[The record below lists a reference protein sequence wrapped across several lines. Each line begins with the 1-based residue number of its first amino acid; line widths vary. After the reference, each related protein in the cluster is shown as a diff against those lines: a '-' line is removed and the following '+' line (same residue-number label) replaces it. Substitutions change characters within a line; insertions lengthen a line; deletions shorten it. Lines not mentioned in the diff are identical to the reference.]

1 MYKLITA
8 PSVEPITAH
17 ALGSKLGLRDD
28 VMQQADLDAMIASAR
43 HWVEQ
48 YIGRALIT
56 QTWELALDAFPC
68 SDEIELQNA
77 PVQSITT
84 LKYIDGDGVEQ
95 TWASSNYTLDDYGTQ
110 HRLRLAYGIS
120 WPSARMQANA
130 VKLRYVA
137 GYGASGA
144 AVPAPIIQAIVL
156 IVGQAYR
163 AQPGLESNLYPA
175 TIPNAARDLLAPY
188 RVLAF

>member
-8 PSVEPITAH
+8 PSVEPITA
-17 ALGSKLGLRDD
+17 ASLYSKIGARAGDM
-28 VMQQADLDAMIASAR
+28 VEADLDAMIASAR

-68 SDEIELQNA
+68 ADEIDLQYS
-77 PVQSITT
+77 PVQSITS
-84 LKYIDGDGVEQ
+84 LKYLDSDGVEQ
-95 TWASSNYTLDDYGTQ
+95 TWDSSNYTLDDYGVQ

-120 WPSARMQANA
+120 WPSARAQANA

-137 GYGASGA
+137 GYGNSGT

-163 AQPGLESNLYPA
+163 AQPGLETNLYPA

-188 RVLAF
+188 RILAF